1 MVGGSQKGGGSFH
14 GGTLSFSRHHIVCTP
29 LFFSGRGVEP
39 PTKFSK
45 RGGST
50 GSQFLEGVAG
60 KEQVT
65 FFRGLQFLHK
75 KLLKYLTTKKCINKK
90 TFFSVITKILN
101 REILTQNLVTFKRRD
116 GVEN

>member
-1 MVGGSQKGGGSFH
+1 MRLGGAKWWGEAKRGVAISMGGS
-14 GGTLSFSRHHIVCTP
+14 LSFSRHHIVCTP

-39 PTKFSK
+39 ATKFSK

-65 FFRGLQFLHK
+65 FFMGLQFLHK
-75 KLLKYLTTKKCINKK
+75 KLLKYLTTKKCIKK
-90 TFFSVITKILN
+90 KYFSL
-101 REILTQNLVTFKRRD
+101 L
-116 GVEN
+116 